1 MLTEKIKDLTVRI
14 LRLATSPIRTLPD
27 FIIIGTQRGGTTS
40 LYNYMLTHPNILPS
54 FKKEVHFFDNNFH
67 RGKRWY
73 KAFFPISFIKKIK
86 KFLQKRDFI
95 TGEASPDYIFNPYAA
110 ERTNSLLPNVKI
122 IVLLRNPVNRAYS
135 HYYMNVTNGYETL
148 SFEEVIDKA
157 QKICMV
163 DIERLMSSKIKNILF
178 YPRYSYLSRG
188 IYIEQIK
195 KWQEYFPKDQI
206 LILESE
212 DFFKNTQ
219 AALIEVFDFLNL
231 PRYKIKDN
239 RVYHLQNNPKMNE
252 TTRKF
257 LIEYFK
263 PYNKQLYEHFGRKFN
278 WDK

>member
-1 MLTEKIKDLTVRI
+1 MITEKIKDLTVRI

-40 LYNYMLTHPNILPS
+40 LYNYMLSHPNILPS
-54 FKKEVHFFDNNFH
+54 FKKEVHFFDDNFYK
-67 RGKRWY
+67 GINWY
-73 KAFFPISFIKKIK
+73 RAFFPINFINQIK

-110 ERTNSLLPNVKI
+110 ERTYSLFPNVKI

-135 HYYMNVTNGYETL
+135 HYYMNIRNGYETL

-163 DIERLMSSKIKNILF
+163 DIERFMTSKIKNILF
-178 YPRYSYLSRG
+178 YPRYSYLARG
-188 IYIEQIK
+188 LYIEQIK
-195 KWQEYFPKDQI
+195 KWQKYFPKDQI

-212 DFFKNTQ
+212 DFYKNAQ

-263 PYNKQLYEHFGRKFN
+263 PYNKQLYEHFGRRFN